1 MPETDRPR
9 KFRSP
14 EMRRLAL
21 LALRVAATMDGAPKR
36 CRRMKCRA
44 GGRCTADTS
53 CGGGLDMQVAR
64 NAASMVIFAAEL
76 VKTTCGLEA
85 AEEFAPPAPR
95 GEALTLR
102 PRRCGGR
109 AAIDARQGQ

>member
-1 MPETDRPR
+1 MPETERP
-9 KFRSP
+9 KKYRSP
-14 EMRRLAL
+14 ELLKLAL

-64 NAASMVIFAAEL
+64 NAASMIIFAAEL
-76 VKTTCGLEA
+76 VNNTCGVEA
-85 AEEFAPPAPR
+85 ANKFAPPAPVAHPR
-95 GEALTLR
+95 GR
-102 PRRCGGR
+102 PRGR
-109 AAIDARQGQ
+109 RLAPVPREG